1 MAIDG
6 TLEYPYVLWSAI
18 ECTMRRTNV
27 RCTPS
32 GAQRSAG
39 TDSSVLT
46 AMPRVRCV
54 APCALHGTV
63 CVAWHV
69 LHATCCMPRVACQV
83 HEALMLTGMNDRD
96 ATAAANSVIEV
107 VRAVQ
112 LSVRA
117 HSALT
122 VPPTE

>member
-6 TLEYPYVLWSAI
+6 TLEYPYVPWSAI
-18 ECTMRRTNV
+18 ECTMRRTNG

-32 GAQRSAG
+32 AAQRSAG
-39 TDSSVLT
+39 TDSSVIT
-46 AMPRVRCV
+46 AMPRVRCM

-63 CVAWHV
+63 CVAWHRV
-69 LHATCCMPRVACQV
+69 RCMPRAACQV

>member
-1 MAIDG
+1 M
-6 TLEYPYVLWSAI
+6 
-18 ECTMRRTNV
+18 
-27 RCTPS
+27 
-32 GAQRSAG
+32 
-39 TDSSVLT
+39 LT
-46 AMPRVRCV
+46 AMP
-54 APCALHGTV
+54 PCALHYTV
-63 CVAWHV
+63 CVAWHRALYAACHV
-69 LHATCCMPRVACQV
+69 CVACRMPRAACQV

-107 VRAVQ
+107 VRAHSAVQ